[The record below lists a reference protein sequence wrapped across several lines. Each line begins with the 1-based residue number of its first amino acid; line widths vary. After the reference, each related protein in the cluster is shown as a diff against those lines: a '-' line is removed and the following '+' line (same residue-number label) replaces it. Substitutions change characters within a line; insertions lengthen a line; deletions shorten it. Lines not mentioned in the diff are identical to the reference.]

1 MSGSTTHGG
10 VMTTTGWRVAWQ
22 TPVRVSVSPDHS
34 SLDRISFTATA
45 SATATATA
53 TSGTGGAT
61 SGTDIVQ
68 FSLGLDARLTVV
80 TGGGPI
86 TVVGRDATGHVVG
99 GVLQVIHE
107 PSPVAQEPGESAP
120 AEAAPGQTRAPDADA
135 AEEDAAEPDASQA
148 DRSDSDAPGS
158 GSSDADAPLP
168 SRELVA
174 ALQPDLDET
183 ILTPVGIAEPSD
195 EGASEPA
202 ADLDAT
208 VIGVGASDEPDHD
221 DTRSEPRP
229 APRILRVEI
238 TDADGPRTF
247 TLDGAVYVGRAPR
260 VPAERASE
268 PGGLAVVRSTT
279 PHVSSTH
286 LLLRAEHGQVLV
298 RDLWSTNGTVLTPA
312 HGTAYRL
319 EPGETLPVASGSTLM
334 LADDVRIEALS
345 DEPGSDE
352 PAARAEEHSRAQ

>member
-22 TPVRVSVSPDHS
+22 LPVRVSVSPDHS
-34 SLDRISFTATA
+34 SIDRISFTATA
-45 SATATATA
+45 SATVTATDS
-53 TSGTGGAT
+53 SGAGGAS
-61 SGTDIVQ
+61 SGTDVIQ
-68 FSLGLDARLTVV
+68 FSLGLDARLTLV
-80 TGGGPI
+80 TDGGPI

-99 GVLQVIHE
+99 GVVQVIHE
-107 PSPVAQEPGESAP
+107 PSPVAQEPGDSAP
-120 AEAAPGQTRAPDADA
+120 AEAAPDTDPSRATPAD
-135 AEEDAAEPDASQA
+135 EDPPRATPADTDDTEP
-148 DRSDSDAPGS
+148 
-158 GSSDADAPLP
+158 PLP

-183 ILTPVGIAEPSD
+183 ILTPVGIAEPPG
-195 EGASEPA
+195 EGAGEPPDAGTSEPA
-202 ADLDAT
+202 ADLDET
-208 VIGVGASDEPDHD
+208 VIGVGASDGPDHD
-221 DTRSEPRP
+221 DTRSEPGP

-260 VPAERASE
+260 VPAERATE

-312 HGTAYRL
+312 HGSAYRI
-319 EPGETLPVASGSTLM
+319 EPGETLPVAAGATLT
-334 LADDVRIEALS
+334 LADDVHIQSL
-345 DEPGSDE
+345 DGEPGSDE
-352 PAARAEEHSRAQ
+352 PAEEHSRAQ